1 MTAPEI
7 YIANIR
13 FRDNDD
19 ILYSLQA
26 ILILSEN

>member
-13 FRDNDD
+13 FRDNDA